1 MRGKV
6 SGKVVKSNQ
15 PINFLGSVDK
25 KTGEVTDQKHD
36 LFGKKIAG
44 SILVFPNGV
53 GSSVGA
59 YTIYS
64 LKSNNSAPAAMACQ
78 KVDLTVASG
87 CALAN
92 IPLFI
97 LSPDEY
103 DSMKDGDEVSLGY
116 ERQEE
121 KKIQGSLQEKIP
133 RKFRFLNQILLFYMC
148 LQAKLVQNHQY

>member
-1 MRGKV
+1 LTLKTIVKGKV
-6 SGKVVKSNQ
+6 TGKVLKSNQ

-25 KTGEVTDQKHD
+25 KTGAITDQKHE

-64 LKSNNSAPAAMACQ
+64 LKSNNSAPVAMACQ

-103 DSMKDGDEVSLGY
+103 DSIKDGDEIALG
-116 ERQEE
+116 
-121 KKIQGSLQEKIP
+121 
-133 RKFRFLNQILLFYMC
+133 
-148 LQAKLVQNHQY
+148 